1 MNLTIRKPL
10 SKALYD
16 KFEFFL
22 KRPMTVMTKM
32 TNPKITVKSTK
43 YWETHKQNKFNRHDR
58 FRPGHITQVW
68 RYIPEPICM
77 YTYISNPIGQPTTAA
92 HFNLPKTCIFVIN
105 PKQVIFDKNQP
116 HRPASIKM
124 LFSKKI
130 LKIFYN
136 FISNY

>member
-1 MNLTIRKPL
+1 MVDILWEDLYL
-10 SKALYD
+10 SGI
-16 KFEFFL
+16 
-22 KRPMTVMTKM
+22 
-32 TNPKITVKSTK
+32 NTK
-43 YWETHKQNKFNRHDR
+43 YIDSDGYRYT
-58 FRPGHITQVW
+58 PGELMILDESQENAKIYSYQAC
-68 RYIPEPICM
+68 REPICM